1 MNQRIK
7 KGCSKVLSVLLSLA
21 VVLSLFT
28 ILNNDV
34 SAAGTGKLVVHF
46 NSGFGAIIYSTY
58 KDSGYKTLPP
68 GGKELNEG
76 YYYIKAMPKTA
87 NGYNNEFVCF
97 RDTEAII
104 EDNPFQVYVGA
115 GQTVEYEALFREKT
129 GLYIGPNIP
138 SAGTFSV
145 KSNGTVVASGE
156 VINKTFASGTP
167 LNITA
172 TPAAGFRFV
181 RWEGDSTSTNAT
193 TSLFAKSTG
202 QKLTAVFELIPKT
215 TKLNVT
221 PNIKGAGTIT
231 LTGPDTNET
240 GESISKDCVEGN
252 YTLKATANS
261 GYKFIGWDAGDGV
274 VTDNP
279 FTFEHGVVVDDS
291 WTAKFEKVQTP
302 NPDPIPDPGPGQG
315 GEGEEYDNRI
325 PIKAFIDRLYTLI
338 LGRDPEAGGLDY
350 WTDQLYTFNQNG
362 GEVAM
367 GFITSQELRDR
378 HLSDSDYIDALYLTF
393 FARSSADDPEGKAY
407 WMSVLADGADR
418 NSVAWCFV
426 NSQEWADTCATF
438 GIISGTTIAS
448 EIAIMP
454 TEDVYRFVERIYNI
468 ALGRTYDEE
477 GLNYWAVNLAG
488 FSMTGEYVGA
498 FFFLSDE
505 MYDNHL
511 DNGEYLMRL
520 YKTFMDRNPLECGDE
535 AGYNYWMGRL
545 NEGMTRE
552 QLVYSF
558 TRSPEFIQRC
568 YYARIIPY
576 GEVPH
581 YEEQAMG

>member
-7 KGCSKVLSVLLSLA
+7 KGSSRIISVILSLA
-21 VVLSLFT
+21 VVLSIFT
-28 ILNNDV
+28 IFNNNV
-34 SAAGTGKLVVHF
+34 AAAGKGYLYIPYDANMGTVVYKKK
-46 NSGFGAIIYSTY
+46 SASSWSQIRPADGYSVSIDAGVDYEIKGIAKNTY
-58 KDSGYKTLPP
+58 KFVYWQDS
-68 GGKELNEG
+68 
-76 YYYIKAMPKTA
+76 
-87 NGYNNEFVCF
+87 
-97 RDTEAII
+97 EAWI
-104 EDNPFQVYVGA
+104 EDNPY
-115 GQTVEYEALFREKT
+115 TVRASSGETIEYNAVFESTNPK
-129 GLYIGPNIP
+129 IIVSSNITN
-138 SAGTFSV
+138 AGTFTLT
-145 KSNGTVVASGE
+145 SNGSTLSSGSSISTP
-156 VINKTFASGTP
+156 VKNGTS
-167 LNITA
+167 LKLVA
-172 TPAAGFRFV
+172 TPNAGYRFV
-181 RWEGDSTSTNAT
+181 KWEGGSSSVNSQISFVSTT
-193 TSLFAKSTG
+193 KD
-202 QKLTAVFELIPKT
+202 QYYTAVFEALPKT
-215 TKLNVT
+215 AKLIVE
-221 PNIKGAGTIT
+221 PNIKGAGSIT
-231 LTGPDTNET
+231 LTGPDTNLT
-240 GESISKDCVEGN
+240 GESISKDCGEGN

-274 VTDNP
+274 VSDNP
-279 FTFEHGVVVDDS
+279 FTFEHGVVVEDK
-291 WTAKFEKVQTP
+291 WTAKFEKIQTP
-302 NPDPIPDPGPGQG
+302 NPDPDPDEGQG
-315 GEGEEYDNRI
+315 GEGEAYYNRL
-325 PIKAFIDRLYTLI
+325 PIRSFIDRLYTLI

-378 HLSDSDYIDALYLTF
+378 NLSDSAYIDALYLTF

-407 WMSVLADGADR
+407 WMSVLADGGDR
-418 NSVAWCFV
+418 NTVAWCFI
-426 NSQEWADTCATF
+426 NSQEWADTCASF

-454 TEDVYRFVERIYNI
+454 TEDVYRFVERIYVI

-488 FSMTGEYVGA
+488 FGMTGEYVGA

-520 YKTFMDRNPLECGDE
+520 YKTFMNRNPLECGDE

-545 NEGMTRE
+545 NEGMSRE
-552 QLVYSF
+552 ELVFSF